1 MVSGN
6 IKEVFYSLSVQI
18 FSKVVAFYRYL
29 EKL

>member
-1 MVSGN
+1 MASRN
-6 IKEVFYSLSVQI
+6 ITEVFYSLLVQI